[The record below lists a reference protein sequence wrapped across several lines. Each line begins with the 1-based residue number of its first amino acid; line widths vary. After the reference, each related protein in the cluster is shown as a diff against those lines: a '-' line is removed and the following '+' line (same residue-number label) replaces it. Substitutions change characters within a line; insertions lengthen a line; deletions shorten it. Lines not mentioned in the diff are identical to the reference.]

1 VTRYRKYIPAGWWI
15 ALVATT
21 VASLL
26 PNMGPPTTPVFDIGL
41 DKFIHLVTYLVLA
54 AVPVVFFKSGPTL
67 AGAIL
72 LVVVLSG
79 GIEFAQDQVPG
90 RLFSLGDVVAN
101 LLGAFLGVM
110 TGLYFRR
117 FTNVQRG

>member
-1 VTRYRKYIPAGWWI
+1 VIQYRKYIPLCWWA

-21 VASLL
+21 VASLA
-26 PNMGPPTTPVFDIGL
+26 PNMGPPTTPIFEIGL
-41 DKFIHLVTYLVLA
+41 DKFIHLATYLVLA
-54 AVPVVFFKSGPTL
+54 VVPAVFFRSIPAL
-67 AGAIL
+67 AGVIF
-72 LVVVLSG
+72 LVVALSV

-101 LLGAFLGVM
+101 LLGASLGTL

-117 FTNVQRG
+117 FVIVR